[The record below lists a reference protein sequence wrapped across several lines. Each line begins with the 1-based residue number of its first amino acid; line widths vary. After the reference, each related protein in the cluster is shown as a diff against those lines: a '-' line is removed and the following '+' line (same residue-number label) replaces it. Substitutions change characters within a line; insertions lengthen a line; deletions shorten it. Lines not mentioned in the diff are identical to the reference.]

1 MGLFGFGKKKD
12 AAGDPGATTRP
23 AASASVSAEN
33 TTSGGPHPGWRLIYN
48 PSGDAADILANATG
62 LTEGRIAGKYMLS
75 SARLPDTVVIQ
86 GVARKGIISGA
97 DLNVDQEAA
106 QREQIDVARQP
117 RSGRSGI
124 KPVDTVSLGDLMT
137 KSSDSF
143 EAQPVDLDQPA
154 VLLYTSGT
162 TGKPKGVMLSHNN
175 FYAQCSQVVPSVFD
189 MLPEDRVVMVLPLFH
204 VYALSNGLVASI
216 YNGCSMALVSHYS
229 PTNLLSAISD
239 QGATLLIAI
248 PTMYQ
253 HLLQSARVRKQSIP
267 KSLRSCISGGAPLA
281 VATIQE
287 FEKLFDTRINEGYG
301 LTETTSAVSLNPSGD
316 AYKEGSIGPPARG
329 VEMGIM
335 DDEGN
340 LLGDNQEGEIV
351 IRGAVVTKG
360 YWDNL
365 EATEE
370 SIYGEW
376 FHTGDL
382 GHRDEDGYY
391 FITDRKK
398 DLIIRGGFNISP
410 REVEETIA
418 THPNVQEAA
427 VVAIRDKRE
436 REAVKA
442 FVVLKEPDT
451 LTSSELSEFCTNNLA
466 PYKIPKLFEFV
477 DALPKSATGKVLRR
491 ELRGEATDDRL
502 IEKETT
508 EASHE

>member
-1 MGLFGFGKKKD
+1 MGLFGFGKKTTGGP
-12 AAGDPGATTRP
+12 AAGPGGP
-23 AASASVSAEN
+23 AGSEGAAAGSAGSA
-33 TTSGGPHPGWRLIYN
+33 GAAGPHPGWRLIYN
-48 PSGDAADILANATG
+48 PKGDAADILANATG

-75 SARLPDTVVIQ
+75 KERLPDTVVIQ
-86 GVARKGIISGA
+86 GVIRKGIIAGA

-106 QREQIDVARQP
+106 QREKIDVARQP

-124 KPVDTVSLGDLMT
+124 QSVGTVSLADLIT

-143 EAQPVDLDQPA
+143 HAQPVDLDQPA

-162 TGKPKGVMLSHNN
+162 TGKPKGVMLTHNN

-189 MLPEDRVVMVLPLFH
+189 MKPEDRVVMVLPLFH

-229 PTNLLSAISD
+229 PTNLLSAIAD

-253 HLLQSARVRKQSIP
+253 HLLQSARIRKQSIP
-267 KSLRSCISGGAPLA
+267 RTLRACISGGAPLA
-281 VATIQE
+281 VATIKE
-287 FEKLFDTRINEGYG
+287 FEELFDTRINEGYG
-301 LTETTSAVSLNPSGD
+301 LTETSSAVSLNPSGEG
-316 AYKEGSIGPPARG
+316 YKEGSIGPPANG
-329 VEMGIM
+329 VEMAIM

-340 LLGDNQEGEIV
+340 LLGNNQEGEIV
-351 IRGAVVTKG
+351 IRGGVVTKG
-360 YWDNL
+360 YWNNP

-370 SIYGEW
+370 SIYGGW
-376 FHTGDL
+376 FHSGDL
-382 GHRDEDGYY
+382 GHRDDDGYY

-410 REVEETIA
+410 REVEEAIA
-418 THPNVQEAA
+418 TNPKVQEAA
-427 VVAIRDKRE
+427 VVAVRDKRE

-442 FVVLKEPDT
+442 FVVLKEPGSIT
-451 LTSSELSEFCTNNLA
+451 TSELSEFCTANLA
-466 PYKIPKLFEFV
+466 PYKVPKLFEIV
-477 DALPKSATGKVLRR
+477 EALPKNASGKVLRR

-502 IEKETT
+502 IEKED
-508 EASHE
+508 HEQ